1 MGKPSYIEKY
11 RQSTSSYA
19 TSTDEESS
27 IGGTSDGSALED
39 LEPGEQRW
47 GPQAQ
52 TRWKVSVG
60 LCLFAACGL
69 GAVLAPPLDLG
80 RLVTVNVHK
89 GAFHSDTEVF
99 LYPTDSGFVDAQSV
113 PVNDVNADLSA
124 VAAS

>member
-1 MGKPSYIEKY
+1 MGKRKSEFTESYVG
-11 RQSTSSYA
+11 STSSA
-19 TSTDEESS
+19 DEESS
-27 IGGTSDGSALED
+27 IGATSDGSSLDD
-39 LEPGEQRW
+39 LAPGEQRW
-47 GPQAQ
+47 GAQAQ